1 MKRRCP
7 APLAVLS
14 LTALLLSAPRPTPA
28 LADTSTSTDIFP
40 VVSDGT
46 ATYFLTTTAAIPA
59 ADPTSTGPQV
69 VLDIQPPGT
78 VLPTTNA
85 DGTQGSPLTVLP
97 DSTGLDASKLVV
109 GLKDAASG
117 QPADQQLG
125 LGFYGSGFQQGGML
139 HFSLNVQDPKDAPIL
154 VPETAGIVPGPESI
168 QVPASTGS
176 SSGGNPP
183 PTSTPTTPTPTT
195 DVSNTPEPM
204 SIVVWS
210 ALAGL
215 GLLRARA
222 ASGRRPERPRGTT
235 DVPLAGGGRSD
246 MMEPRRSPSSRDG
259 DRPRPVLSTRPESG
273 RAAPW
278 KSFSKRPRSRNG
290 SASSAARS
298 RPTTRASR

>member
-1 MKRRCP
+1 VKRRCP

-28 LADTSTSTDIFP
+28 LADATAGPEIFP

-59 ADPTSTGPQV
+59 ADPNSTGPQV
-69 VLDIQPPGT
+69 VLDIKPPGT

-109 GLKDAASG
+109 GLKDGASG

-139 HFSLNVQDPKDAPIL
+139 HFSLNVQDPNNAPIL

-168 QVPASTGS
+168 HVPANTGS
-176 SSGGNPP
+176 SGGSPS
-183 PTSTPTTPTPTT
+183 TGGDGSTPTTPTT

-222 ASGRRPERPRGTT
+222 RF
-235 DVPLAGGGRSD
+235 
-246 MMEPRRSPSSRDG
+246 
-259 DRPRPVLSTRPESG
+259 
-273 RAAPW
+273 RAA
-278 KSFSKRPRSRNG
+278 S
-290 SASSAARS
+290 
-298 RPTTRASR
+298 